1 MVDVVGEKH
10 QQRRLMVVTLFIST
24 LVKAV
29 CKLRLPNSN
38 SGEKSN
44 RLVSNCQHLSILIST
59 NKCFTFALIDYFRL
73 LTILLYDF
81 WRTYYHAAEAA

>member
-1 MVDVVGEKH
+1 MLTHYMGWIKGNTLMVDVVGEKH

-38 SGEKSN
+38 SGESY
-44 RLVSNCQHLSILIST
+44 RSARFWRSITVFQMSET
-59 NKCFTFALIDYFRL
+59 W
-73 LTILLYDF
+73 LLYF
-81 WRTYYHAAEAA
+81 EIL